1 MNHPNF
7 DAKSKPIAD
16 SRSSS
21 SSTSSG
27 FSLFRWFR
35 RNERVRPKVNPLS
48 EPQENNRQKF
58 DSSETLSP
66 PESPNLSRGYR
77 SQSSSCDSIL
87 STETTGFAFVPATT
101 SYHNGTLSENQLP
114 KGSGSDLDT
123 FRRRILEQKRN
134 RQVELNLTKKYGLY
148 ATDTLKSVREDAE
161 RLEYSDL
168 SLPTPDVP
176 LRSHRRTH
184 SESVLKG
191 KAPRVHV
198 KGKRKAPQPPN
209 VGEKNQNHLQIHE
222 TVSPAS
228 TLGRKKRR
236 APQPPEVVENAP
248 KSILDGG
255 LLDDKEIQ
263 AIIGGGPARDCG
275 STMDRIRVPVVE
287 EIKEDVLAN
296 DTLKLEKGVLK
307 PIKPTEVKE
316 EAKIATPSSPIS
328 PRPWYKRPLS
338 GNRDTS
344 IPFKK
349 EVILRT
355 VDKRRREPKEK
366 ENDALPEVN
375 YSRNSSLFDS
385 SKFGL
390 FSRHHTREET
400 KRRSGIGI
408 PNISELDREAAEIV
422 KQEKESRGLSP
433 PQALILRPQM
443 FASPQSS
450 LDDDD
455 EDGPRKSTKELISK
469 FEASSNGARITL
481 NTSFIGR
488 TDNFVDS
495 RTRVSANEETIN
507 KVDGLNSPMAQKRRI
522 FSDTQSPPNSP
533 AKVVN
538 QENPKESSQ
547 QGKDD
552 KEGLKPIGIWTCPYC
567 TLENPNWRILCE
579 ACERIKPYDKRL
591 VNLMEPE
598 TKPNHQARQQFIKK
612 PSSPKDNWERKAEIV
627 KRYFNPS
634 QGGNALAKSAS
645 ETSIGMPVK
654 RNSPSRLIGSPKF
667 TFRGLIQRSSPEKVE
682 IEKGIDEE
690 DSDVEN
696 FEVLTKGRDG
706 TPDIEELRQVR
717 LNRFKIEKA
726 VNPLTDRDSLEKEK
740 KRLREMIRAMNAKA
754 LAEKYPVIQKA
765 ASLDEA
771 SSPSKGA
778 IKKTYPKTDH
788 SPDEIKKETEKS
800 TKVSTSAQ
808 TGAIVKK
815 TSSPEKEEQ
824 SNGKE
829 KSIPEPIYA
838 NLNCQVNHVK
848 FSEVEKAKV
857 EELTEQLKSVK
868 GREEFKATLKF
879 SELTGNTNTLAINKI
894 MKSLEMA
901 IVEGQH
907 ELAATLAKDLA
918 KMKVSLS
925 VTRQKTRPLS
935 ITDIDMKP
943 FMIDLYVEDKV
954 AHKGPL
960 QISVTS
966 QMTLKDLKEK
976 VSKDFSIPIDV
987 QRWILNDQL
996 ATDENK
1002 QLIDFSIRDSSAT
1015 VYLYLVTPPARKPS
1029 HKDPM
1034 KYFLAEEDQ
1043 FSICGSDEEIQNEKV
1058 IAEDAVEDVGAI
1070 ALVVDK
1076 EKTDTLEKGWPC
1088 PLCTLINSPTRL
1100 GCGVCSEARPLDYIL
1115 PQGYQKVEKPQEEE
1129 VKEKVE
1135 NVVLRP
1141 LERKNDL
1148 NRVNPNRKSAELFNI
1163 VQEEIRFKT
1172 PGLQIPSPNITKNK
1186 YRGVYNYN
1194 PKTKYT
1200 QISSQCS
1207 QVTPKEPKK
1216 LAPQP
1221 PSLHKELL
1229 SLDNA
1234 ELVANIEP
1242 FECPICF
1249 MKFQPGEGAILRD
1262 CLHTFCREC
1271 LGHTVEYCEDAEV
1284 KCPFMDAV
1292 YSCDSVLQDREIK
1305 AVVTREVYEKY
1316 LAKSVRQAENKIENA
1331 FHCKTPNCRGWCIY
1345 EDNVNL
1351 FKCPVCKITN
1361 CLTCQVIH
1369 DGLNCK
1375 QYQDRMNS
1383 DCDSN
1388 AEARSTK
1395 MMLETMVDKGEAMK
1409 CPTCQ
1414 VILMKKWGCDWLK
1427 CSMCKTEIC
1436 WVTRGPRWGPA
1447 GKGDTSAGC
1456 KCGVDSKKCHPQC
1469 NYCH

>member
-1 MNHPNF
+1 MFLKEKLVRKFYILFYFLSH
-7 DAKSKPIAD
+7 KSQSKPFTD

-35 RNERVRPKVNPLS
+35 RNERVRSKITPIAEPTDNP
-48 EPQENNRQKF
+48 QRFN
-58 DSSETLSP
+58 SSETLSP
-66 PESPNLSRGYR
+66 PDSPNLSRGYR

-87 STETTGFAFVPATT
+87 STETTGFAFVPAT
-101 SYHNGTLSENQLP
+101 SYHPIGGLEN
-114 KGSGSDLDT
+114 
-123 FRRRILEQKRN
+123 
-134 RQVELNLTKKYGLY
+134 QVELNLTKKYGLF
-148 ATDTLKSVREDAE
+148 ATDTLKSVKEDAE
-161 RLEYSDL
+161 RVDYSDL
-168 SLPTPDVP
+168 SLPTPDIP
-176 LRSHRRTH
+176 SRSHRRTH
-184 SESVLKG
+184 SESSSRGRVK
-191 KAPRVHV
+191 VHV
-198 KGKRKAPQPPN
+198 KGKRKAPQPPKFTEN
-209 VGEKNQNHLQIHE
+209 LNRKSLLENT

-236 APQPPEVVENAP
+236 APQPPEVAENAP
-248 KSILDGG
+248 KSILEGG

-263 AIIGGGPARDCG
+263 AILGGESPTITE
-275 STMDRIRVPVVE
+275 SMDRIRMPVADEVG
-287 EIKEDVLAN
+287 EDVIAN

-307 PIKPTEVKE
+307 AIKPIEVKE
-316 EAKIATPSSPIS
+316 EAKVVTPSSPIS

-355 VDKRRREPKEK
+355 VDKRRHRETKEK
-366 ENDALPEVN
+366 DNDALPEVN

-385 SKFGL
+385 AKFGL
-390 FSRHHTREET
+390 FSRHPTREET

-422 KQEKESRGLSP
+422 QQEKSRGLSP

-443 FASPQSS
+443 FGSPQSS
-450 LDDDD
+450 LDDED

-507 KVDGLNSPMAQKRRI
+507 KVDGLVNSPMAQKRSI

-533 AKVVN
+533 IKTHPNDNLKVHGD
-538 QENPKESSQ
+538 E
-547 QGKDD
+547 KDD
-552 KEGLKPIGIWTCPYC
+552 KENLKSIGIWTCPYC

-579 ACERIKPYDKRL
+579 VCERIKPYDKRL

-598 TKPNHQARQQFIKK
+598 RKVPTSQQIRQPLAPK
-612 PSSPKDNWERKAEIV
+612 PSSPKENWERKAEIV
-627 KRYFNPS
+627 KRYFNPG
-634 QGGNALAKSAS
+634 QGLNSLAKSAS
-645 ETSIGMPVK
+645 ETSIGKPPQK
-654 RNSPSRLIGSPKF
+654 RNSPSKLIGSPKF
-667 TFRGLIQRSSPEKVE
+667 GFRGFMQRSSPEKA
-682 IEKGIDEE
+682 KGINEE
-690 DSDVEN
+690 DSDLEMESSV
-696 FEVLTKGRDG
+696 VSKGRDG
-706 TPDIEELRQVR
+706 TPDLEELRLAR
-717 LNRFKIEKA
+717 LNRFRMEKA

-778 IKKTYPKTDH
+778 IKKTYPNTKLVIEET
-788 SPDEIKKETEKS
+788 KKEPDKS
-800 TKVSTSAQ
+800 TKVSSSAQ
-808 TGAIVKK
+808 TGAILKK
-815 TSSPEKEEQ
+815 TPSPEIEEQ
-824 SNGKE
+824 PQE
-829 KSIPEPIYA
+829 KPIQATEPIYA

-857 EELTEQLKSVK
+857 DELTEQLKSVK

-879 SELTGNTNTLAINKI
+879 SELSGNTDTLAINKI
-894 MKSLEMA
+894 MKSLELA

-960 QISVTS
+960 QMSVNS
-966 QMTLKDLKEK
+966 QMTLKELKDK

-996 ATDENK
+996 ATDETK
-1002 QLIDFSIRDSSAT
+1002 KLIDYSIRDSSA
-1015 VYLYLVTPPARKPS
+1015 VIYLYLVSPPSRKPS

-1058 IAEDAVEDVGAI
+1058 LTDVGFAEDIGAT
-1070 ALVVDK
+1070 ALPIPK
-1076 EKTDTLEKGWPC
+1076 ESSDTLEKGWPC

-1100 GCGVCSEARPLDYIL
+1100 GCGVCSEARPLDYMV
-1115 PQGYQKVEKPQEEE
+1115 PPDYPKPDKTPEVPQE
-1129 VKEKVE
+1129 KVD
-1135 NVVLRP
+1135 NVILRP

-1163 VQEEIRFKT
+1163 VQEEIRFKNA
-1172 PGLQIPSPNITKNK
+1172 GLQTPSPNITKNK

-1194 PKTKYT
+1194 PSTKYSH
-1200 QISSQCS
+1200 QISSQ
-1207 QVTPKEPKK
+1207 TKK
-1216 LAPQP
+1216 MAPQP
-1221 PSLHKELL
+1221 PNLHRELL
-1229 SLDNA
+1229 NLDNA
-1234 ELVANIEP
+1234 DIVANIEA

-1249 MKFQPGEGAILRD
+1249 MKFQPGEGVILRD

-1271 LGHTVEYCEDAEV
+1271 LGHTVEYSEDAQV
-1284 KCPFMDAV
+1284 KCPFMNAV

-1305 AVVTREVYEKY
+1305 ALVTRDVYEKY
-1316 LAKSVRQAENKIENA
+1316 LAKSVRQAEHKIENA

-1351 FKCPVCKITN
+1351 FKCPVCRITN

-1388 AEARSTK
+1388 VDARRTK
-1395 MMLETMVDKGEAMK
+1395 EMLETMVDKGEAMK

-1414 VILMKKWGCDWLK
+1414 VVLMKKWGCDWLK

-1456 KCGVDSKKCHPQC
+1456 KCGVDSKKCHPKC

>member
-1 MNHPNF
+1 MHHSNF
-7 DAKSKPIAD
+7 DSKSKPFVD

-35 RNERVRPKVNPLS
+35 RNERIRSKVTPIS
-48 EPQENNRQKF
+48 EPTDNGQKF
-58 DSSETLSP
+58 NSSETLSP
-66 PESPNLSRGYR
+66 PESPNLSRGYK

-87 STETTGFAFVPATT
+87 STETTGFAFVPVT
-101 SYHNGTLSENQLP
+101 SFHPPTEADNQP
-114 KGSGSDLDT
+114 HKASGSDLDT

-161 RLEYSDL
+161 RVEYSDL
-168 SLPTPDVP
+168 SLPTPDIP
-176 LRSHRRTH
+176 ARSHRRSH
-184 SESVLKG
+184 SESSSRTRAAK
-191 KAPRVHV
+191 VHV
-198 KGKRKAPQPPN
+198 KGKRKAPQPP
-209 VGEKNQNHLQIHE
+209 KTADTTLQ
-222 TVSPAS
+222 SPAS

-236 APQPPEVVENAP
+236 APQPPEAVENAP
-248 KSILDGG
+248 KSILAGG
-255 LLDDKEIQ
+255 LLDDREIQ
-263 AIIGGGPARDCG
+263 AILGG
-275 STMDRIRVPVVE
+275 STKVSETMDRIRMPGKVDE
-287 EIKEDVLAN
+287 EVIAN

-307 PIKPTEVKE
+307 AIKPVEAKE
-316 EAKIATPSSPIS
+316 EAKVTTPSSPIS

-355 VDKRRREPKEK
+355 VDKRRNREAKNK
-366 ENDALPEVN
+366 DDDALPEVN
-375 YSRNSSLFDS
+375 YSRNSSLFDH

-390 FSRHHTREET
+390 FSRHHNREET

-422 KQEKESRGLSP
+422 QQEKSRGLSP

-455 EDGPRKSTKELISK
+455 DEDAPRKSTKELISK

-495 RTRVSANEETIN
+495 RARVTANEETIN
-507 KVDGLNSPMAQKRRI
+507 KADGLVNSPMAQKRSI
-522 FSDTQSPPNSP
+522 FSDTQRSPPNSP
-533 AKVVN
+533 EAKAPI
-538 QENPKESSQ
+538 E
-547 QGKDD
+547 GRDD
-552 KEGLKPIGIWTCPYC
+552 LKSIGIWTCPYC

-579 ACERIKPYDKRL
+579 VCERIKPYDKRL
-591 VNLMEPE
+591 VNLIEPE
-598 TKPNHQARQQFIKK
+598 IKSPTSQQVRPIPVTK
-612 PSSPKDNWERKAEIV
+612 PSSPKENWERKAEIV
-627 KRYFNPS
+627 KRYFSPG
-634 QGGNALAKSAS
+634 QGLNSLAKSAS
-645 ETSIGMPVK
+645 ETSIGNKQQQK
-654 RNSPSRLIGSPKF
+654 RTSPSKLIGSPKF
-667 TFRGLIQRSSPEKVE
+667 GLRGFIQRYSPEKT
-682 IEKGIDEE
+682 KIDKVVNEE
-690 DSDVEN
+690 DSDVDQNE
-696 FEVLTKGRDG
+696 FTAISMGRDG
-706 TPDIEELRQVR
+706 TPDLEELRQVR
-717 LNRFKIEKA
+717 LNRFRMEKA

-771 SSPSKGA
+771 SSPPSKGA
-778 IKKTYPKTDH
+778 IRKTYPKTDLVTE
-788 SPDEIKKETEKS
+788 EIRQEPEKS
-800 TKVSTSAQ
+800 SKVSSSAQ
-808 TGAIVKK
+808 TGAILKK
-815 TSSPEKEEQ
+815 TPTPDPEENSQEQ
-824 SNGKE
+824 QKKPTE
-829 KSIPEPIYA
+829 PMEPIYV

-857 EELTEQLKSVK
+857 DELTEQLKSVK

-879 SELTGNTNTLAINKI
+879 SELSCHTDTLAINKI
-894 MKSLEMA
+894 MKSLEIA

-907 ELAATLAKDLA
+907 ELAATLAQDLA

-925 VTRQKTRPLS
+925 VTRQKSRPLS
-935 ITDIDMKP
+935 ITDMDMKP

-960 QISVTS
+960 QISVTT
-966 QMTLKDLKEK
+966 QMTLMELKEK
-976 VSKDFSIPIDV
+976 VSKDFSIPTDV

-996 ATDENK
+996 ATDEAK
-1002 QLIDFSIRDSSAT
+1002 KLIDYSIRDSSA
-1015 VYLYLVTPPARKPS
+1015 VIYLYLVTPPARKPS

-1043 FSICGSDEEIQNEKV
+1043 FSICDSDEEIQNEKV
-1058 IAEDAVEDVGAI
+1058 TVDEGMNEEVGAI
-1070 ALVVDK
+1070 ALPTP
-1076 EKTDTLEKGWPC
+1076 EETSNTLEKGWSC
-1088 PLCTLINSPTRL
+1088 PLCTLINSPTRM

-1115 PQGYQKVEKPQEEE
+1115 PPEYHKLEKTPEAL
-1129 VKEKVE
+1129 KEKVD
-1135 NVVLRP
+1135 NVILRP

-1163 VQEEIRFKT
+1163 VQEEIRMRT
-1172 PGLQIPSPNITKNK
+1172 SGSQEPSPNITKNK

-1194 PKTKYT
+1194 PTTKYT
-1200 QISSQCS
+1200 QMPSRQ
-1207 QVTPKEPKK
+1207 TTAKREPKK
-1216 LAPQP
+1216 IAPQP
-1221 PSLHKELL
+1221 PSLHRELL
-1229 SLDNA
+1229 NLDNA
-1234 ELVANIEP
+1234 DLVANIET

-1271 LGHTVEYCEDAEV
+1271 LGHTVEYSEDAEV
-1284 KCPFMDAV
+1284 KCPFMNAV

-1305 AVVTREVYEKY
+1305 ALVTRDLYEKY
-1316 LAKSVRQAENKIENA
+1316 LAKSVRQAEHKIENA

-1351 FKCPVCKITN
+1351 FKCPVCRITN

-1388 AEARSTK
+1388 ADARRTK
-1395 MMLETMVDKGEAMK
+1395 EMLEMMVDKGEAMK

-1414 VILMKKWGCDWLK
+1414 VVLMKKWGCDWLK

-1456 KCGVDSKKCHPQC
+1456 KCGVDSKKCHPKC